1 MFNHQQ
7 DRTYALRTRI
17 VSISTILLATSLFV
31 WVGHDAYADEVHQGH
46 SLNTSQTLHT
56 ESKNVMR
63 DHLRQNN
70 ETNALQVES
79 PKASEMPQ
87 KSTAFK
93 EIATSHHNHLTQGN
107 ETTNDTQTTMQSSES
122 KAHSNSLVKK
132 NLNAPE
138 MNHSVRNTEL
148 KAQHSTS
155 NPSDVTHA
163 PKVAAH
169 QDNQKDGLDPGFSVI
184 DRRNS
189 KTTPNQVDPEFNNVN
204 THKLKV
210 NDGKATAHKPHL
222 ETVDNDKKST
232 TTQNLNAKEETQP
245 REPQVASTKEA
256 SKKKAAQ
263 APQQAQY
270 KNKEPIIFVHGY
282 GGFVGDNAPP
292 GTHYWGGK
300 KYDMMNQLRA
310 SGYNVYEASVSAFGS
325 NWDRAVELYTYI
337 KGGVVDYGQ
346 AHANKYGHARYGKSY
361 PGILPGWQPGQKI
374 HLIGHSMGG
383 QTIRMLES
391 LLRKGDPEEIAYQ
404 KQHGGT
410 ISPLFQGN
418 HDHLISSITTI
429 ATPHDGTV
437 ASDDLGNKDI
447 IKRLIYDYGLFE
459 GRKNSAVDYGL
470 KQWSLEQRQ
479 GETFAE
485 YAKRASKSP
494 LFTSEDTALYDLT
507 REGAKKINQRT
518 DINPDIYYK
527 TYTGSATNKTRLGI
541 QISDVHMNI
550 EHKVTGD
557 LIGRTRDKAWR
568 ENDGLVSVISGQ
580 HPENEPF
587 ENVDDKVAPKK
598 GIWQVTPTMKGW
610 DHTDFTGQD
619 TLDLRHTGS
628 ELARFYLGIMND
640 LVREEALETA

>member
-7 DRTYALRTRI
+7 DHTYALRTQS

-63 DHLRQNN
+63 NPLRQNN
-70 ETNALQVES
+70 ETHASQVELS
-79 PKASEMPQ
+79 KTPETSQKATTLKQ
-87 KSTAFK
+87 NVTY
-93 EIATSHHNHLTQGN
+93 TNNHLAQENT
-107 ETTNDTQTTMQSSES
+107 
-122 KAHSNSLVKK
+122 
-132 NLNAPE
+132 APE
-138 MNHSVRNTEL
+138 RNHSASDTKL
-148 KAQHSTS
+148 KAQNSTS
-155 NPSDVTHA
+155 NPSNVVHA
-163 PKVAAH
+163 PKVASH
-169 QDNQKDGLDPGFSVI
+169 QNNQNAGLDPGFSVI
-184 DRRNS
+184 DRRNAE
-189 KTTPNQVDPEFNNVN
+189 TTPNQVDPEFNNVN
-204 THKLKV
+204 
-210 NDGKATAHKPHL
+210 AHKQEINYEKESAHTPNL
-222 ETVDNDKKST
+222 EMIDNDKKST
-232 TTQNLNAKEETQP
+232 TTQNLSAKEETQP

-256 SKKKAAQ
+256 SVKKATQ
-263 APQQAQY
+263 APQPAQY

-282 GGFVGDNAPP
+282 GGFVGNNAPP

-300 KYDMMNQLRA
+300 KYDMMNQLHA

-404 KQHGGT
+404 KEHGGT

-437 ASDDLGNKDI
+437 ASDELGNKDI

-470 KQWSLEQRQ
+470 KQWGLEQRQ
-479 GETFAE
+479 GETFSE

-494 LFTSEDTALYDLT
+494 LFTSEDTAFYDLT
-507 REGAKKINQRT
+507 REGAKKINQRA
-518 DINPDIYYK
+518 DINPNIYYK

-557 LIGRTRDKAWR
+557 LIGRTRDTAWR

-580 HPENEPF
+580 HPDNEPF
-587 ENVDDKVAPKK
+587 EYVDDNTAPKK

-619 TLDLRHTGS
+619 TLDFHHTGA